1 MGFLEVLPCLLEVLP
16 FLLKVLMCLL
26 EVLPCLLQ
34 VLWVLSWLLEVL
46 LCLLW
51 VLWVLWVQPC
61 LLGVPSPLQQ
71 ADLPRVRPRRHVD
84 AVVGQHHQ
92 QEGDVKGHHGAGDG
106 VGLVHHEDAVGGVG
120 GLVELPL
127 LDLR

>member
-51 VLWVLWVQPC
+51 VLWVQPR